1 MFKNLF
7 FFFYDL
13 VDNLIHQERIVKFI
27 DNKNVKIVVDIGAH
41 KGEFLKHIKKIKS
54 IRKIYSLEPQK
65 KVYEELLKEID
76 NKKFFAYNIAI
87 SNRNGKQKMQIN
99 DFSMTSTLSKVN
111 ENSIYYKIKNL
122 IIGTKKKKFENIKT
136 EKLDFF
142 TKKRKLNK
150 IDLLKV
156 DTEGHEL
163 NVVKSGLKTLKK
175 TRYLLIEFRQNDLYL
190 NYSSQALHK
199 IVLKNNFKL
208 IKKFKFPL
216 FSMEDRLYKNSSISW
231 KFV

>member
-54 IRKIYSLEPQK
+54 IRKVYSLEPQK
-65 KVYEELLKEID
+65 KVYGELLKEID

-111 ENSIYYKIKNL
+111 ENSMYYKIKNI
-122 IIGTKKKKFENIKT
+122 IIGNKKKKFEYIKT

-142 TKKRKLNK
+142 TKNRKLNK
-150 IDLLKV
+150 IDLLKI

-163 NVVKSGLKTLKK
+163 NVIKSGLKTLKK
-175 TRYLLIEFRQNDLYL
+175 TSYLLIEFRQNDLYL

-216 FSMEDRLYKNSSISW
+216 FSMEDRLYKNSSIS
-231 KFV
+231 

>member
-54 IRKIYSLEPQK
+54 VRKIYSLEPQK
-65 KVYEELLKEID
+65 KVYGDLLKEID

-122 IIGTKKKKFENIKT
+122 IIGNKKKNFEYIKT
-136 EKLDFF
+136 EKLDLF

-175 TRYLLIEFRQNDLYL
+175 TKYLLIEFRQNDLYL

-208 IKKFKFPL
+208 VKKFKFPM
-216 FSMEDRLYKNSSISW
+216 FSMEDRLYKNSSIS
-231 KFV
+231 

>member
-54 IRKIYSLEPQK
+54 IRKVYSLEPQK
-65 KVYEELLKEID
+65 KVYGELLKEID

-122 IIGTKKKKFENIKT
+122 IIGNKKKNFEYIKT
-136 EKLDFF
+136 EKLDLF

-175 TRYLLIEFRQNDLYL
+175 TKYLLIEFRQNDLYL

-216 FSMEDRLYKNSSISW
+216 FSMEDRLYKNISIS
-231 KFV
+231 

>member
-27 DNKNVKIVVDIGAH
+27 DSKDVKIVVDIGAH

-54 IRKIYSLEPQK
+54 IRKVYSLEPQK
-65 KVYEELLKEID
+65 KVYGELLKEID

-122 IIGTKKKKFENIKT
+122 IIGNKKKNFEYIKT
-136 EKLDFF
+136 EKLDLF

-175 TRYLLIEFRQNDLYL
+175 TKYLLIEFRQNDLYL

-216 FSMEDRLYKNSSISW
+216 FSMEDRLYKNSSIS
-231 KFV
+231 

>member
-54 IRKIYSLEPQK
+54 IRKVYSLEPQK

-111 ENSIYYKIKNL
+111 ENSIYYKIKKF
-122 IIGTKKKKFENIKT
+122 IIGNKKKKFEYIKT
-136 EKLDFF
+136 EKLDLF

-150 IDLLKV
+150 IDLLKI

-163 NVVKSGLKTLKK
+163 SVVKSGLKTLKK

-199 IVLKNNFKL
+199 IVIKNNFKL
-208 IKKFKFPL
+208 VKKFKFPM
-216 FSMEDRLYKNSSISW
+216 FSMEDRLYKNSSIS
-231 KFV
+231 

>member
-54 IRKIYSLEPQK
+54 IRKVYSLEPQK
-65 KVYEELLKEID
+65 KVYGELLKEID

-175 TRYLLIEFRQNDLYL
+175 TKYLLIEFRQNDLYL

-216 FSMEDRLYKNSSISW
+216 FSMEDRLYKNSSIL
-231 KFV
+231 

>member
-54 IRKIYSLEPQK
+54 IRKVYSLEPQK
-65 KVYEELLKEID
+65 KVYGELLKEID

-122 IIGTKKKKFENIKT
+122 IIGNKKKKFEYIKT
-136 EKLDFF
+136 EKLDLF

-199 IVLKNNFKL
+199 IVIKNNFKL
-208 IKKFKFPL
+208 VKKFKFPM
-216 FSMEDRLYKNSSISW
+216 FSMEDRLYKNSSTS
-231 KFV
+231 

>member
-54 IRKIYSLEPQK
+54 IRKVYSLEPQK
-65 KVYEELLKEID
+65 KVYGELLKEID

-122 IIGTKKKKFENIKT
+122 IIGNKKKNFEYIKT
-136 EKLDFF
+136 EKLDLF

-208 IKKFKFPL
+208 VKKFKFPM
-216 FSMEDRLYKNSSISW
+216 FSMEDRLYKNSSIS
-231 KFV
+231 

>member
-54 IRKIYSLEPQK
+54 IRKVYSLEPQK
-65 KVYEELLKEID
+65 KVYGELLKEID

-122 IIGTKKKKFENIKT
+122 IIGNKKKKFEYIKT
-136 EKLDFF
+136 EKLDLF

-175 TRYLLIEFRQNDLYL
+175 TKYLLIEFRQNDLYL

-216 FSMEDRLYKNSSISW
+216 FSMEDRLYKNSSIS
-231 KFV
+231 

>member
-27 DNKNVKIVVDIGAH
+27 GNKDVKIVVDIGAH

-54 IRKIYSLEPQK
+54 IRKVYSLEPQK
-65 KVYEELLKEID
+65 KVYRELLKEID

-122 IIGTKKKKFENIKT
+122 IIGNKKKNFEYIKT
-136 EKLDFF
+136 EKLDLF

-175 TRYLLIEFRQNDLYL
+175 TKYLLIEFRQNDLYL

-216 FSMEDRLYKNSSISW
+216 FSMEDRLYKNSSIS
-231 KFV
+231 

>member
-27 DNKNVKIVVDIGAH
+27 DSKDVKIVVDIGAH

-54 IRKIYSLEPQK
+54 IRKVYSLEPQK
-65 KVYEELLKEID
+65 KVYGDLLKEID

-216 FSMEDRLYKNSSISW
+216 FSMEDRLYKNSSIS
-231 KFV
+231 

>member
-41 KGEFLKHIKKIKS
+41 KGEFLNHIKKIKS
-54 IRKIYSLEPQK
+54 IRKVYSLEPQK
-65 KVYEELLKEID
+65 KVYGELLKEID

-111 ENSIYYKIKNL
+111 ENSIYYK
-122 IIGTKKKKFENIKT
+122 
-136 EKLDFF
+136 
-142 TKKRKLNK
+142 RKLNK

-175 TRYLLIEFRQNDLYL
+175 TKYLLIEFRQNDLYL

-216 FSMEDRLYKNSSISW
+216 FSMEDRLYKNTSIS
-231 KFV
+231 

>member
-41 KGEFLKHIKKIKS
+41 KGEFLNHIKKIKS
-54 IRKIYSLEPQK
+54 IRKVYSLEPQK
-65 KVYEELLKEID
+65 KVYGELLKEID

-122 IIGTKKKKFENIKT
+122 IIGTKKKKFENIET

-199 IVLKNNFKL
+199 IVINNNFKL
-208 IKKFKFPL
+208 VKKFKFPM
-216 FSMEDRLYKNSSISW
+216 FSMEDRLYKNRSIS
-231 KFV
+231 

>member
-54 IRKIYSLEPQK
+54 IRKVYSLEPQK
-65 KVYEELLKEID
+65 KVYGELLKEID

-122 IIGTKKKKFENIKT
+122 IIGNKKKNFEYIKT
-136 EKLDFF
+136 EKLDLF

-175 TRYLLIEFRQNDLYL
+175 TKYLLIEFRQNDLYL

-216 FSMEDRLYKNSSISW
+216 FSMEDRLYKNSSIS
-231 KFV
+231 

>member
-27 DNKNVKIVVDIGAH
+27 DSKDVKIVVDIGAH

-122 IIGTKKKKFENIKT
+122 IIGNKKKKFEYIKT
-136 EKLDFF
+136 EKLDLF

-175 TRYLLIEFRQNDLYL
+175 TKYLLIEFRQNDLYL

-216 FSMEDRLYKNSSISW
+216 FSMEDRLYKNSSIS
-231 KFV
+231 

>member
-41 KGEFLKHIKKIKS
+41 KGEFLNHIKKIKS
-54 IRKIYSLEPQK
+54 IRKVYSLEPQK
-65 KVYEELLKEID
+65 KVYGELLKEID

-208 IKKFKFPL
+208 IKRFKFPL
-216 FSMEDRLYKNSSISW
+216 FSMEDRLYKNSSIL
-231 KFV
+231 

>member
-41 KGEFLKHIKKIKS
+41 KGEFLNHIKKIKS
-54 IRKIYSLEPQK
+54 IRKVYSLEPQK
-65 KVYEELLKEID
+65 KVYGELLKEID

-122 IIGTKKKKFENIKT
+122 IIGNKKKKFEYIKT

-175 TRYLLIEFRQNDLYL
+175 TKYLLIEFRQNDLYL

-208 IKKFKFPL
+208 IKRFKFPL
-216 FSMEDRLYKNSSISW
+216 FSMEDRLYKNSSIL
-231 KFV
+231 